1 MRVPALAGRLLR
13 SIPYLVYRSVRLL
26 SRAPQRDTLP
36 SSETM
41 ESVRRILIVKL
52 DALGDLLM
60 TSPAIRSLRRRF
72 PMAEV
77 HLLVQ
82 TGVAPLARFL
92 PGIEAVESLPCGF
105 LLHGPKRLRRCLAW
119 LLALG
124 RLRRRRY
131 DLILDF
137 SSLFHSAAAAWAGGA
152 PLRLGFYRHVP
163 LGFFST
169 EGFGHFYT
177 HEFALEETTHYADR
191 MHRLAAAAGAE
202 ADPGGWRIHLN
213 EDLREAAGRLLA
225 EQGIGEGDGPLVVVS
240 PGAKW
245 APKRWGEG
253 GFAEVVDL
261 LQGRGWR
268 AVLIAGPDEEELL
281 GSLRSACRTSPAAI
295 WPPAPLGTVAALLEK
310 ADAFLGN
317 DSGPMHMAAAVGTP
331 VVALFGP
338 TVPGRTGPRGSP
350 FIPLYAA
357 LECSPCPLYFT
368 RTRCHRGHNYCM
380 DGFRPPDVAA
390 AVDLSIERRRPP
402 RRARRAAG

>member
-1 MRVPALAGRLLR
+1 MRLQVVAGKFLRSLPYFVYRLIRLLT
-13 SIPYLVYRSVRLL
+13 
-26 SRAPQRDTLP
+26 RAPQRDAFP

-41 ESVRRILIVKL
+41 ESVRRVLIIKL

-60 TSPAIRSLRRRF
+60 TSPAIRSIRRRF

-92 PGIEAVESLPCGF
+92 PGVEAVESLPCGF
-105 LLHGPKRLRRCLAW
+105 LLRGGKRLRRSLAW

-137 SSLFHSAAAAWAGGA
+137 SGLFHSAAAAWAGGA

-191 MHRLAAAAGAE
+191 MLRLAAAAGAE
-202 ADPGGWRIHLN
+202 SDPGGWRIHLT
-213 EDLREAAGRLLA
+213 EDQRGAAGRLLA
-225 EQGIGEGDGPLVVVS
+225 ESGIGKGDGPLVVVS

-245 APKRWGEG
+245 APKRWGEPR
-253 GFAEVVDL
+253 FAEVVDL
-261 LQGRGWR
+261 LQERGWR
-268 AVLIAGPDEEELL
+268 AVLMAGPDEKGLL
-281 GSLRSACRTSPAAI
+281 DSLRGACRTSPAAI
-295 WPPAPLGTVAALLEK
+295 WPPAPLGTVAALMEK

-331 VVALFGP
+331 VVAVFGP

-368 RTRCHRGHNYCM
+368 RDHCHRGHNYCM

-390 AVDLSIERRRPP
+390 AVELSIERRRPP
-402 RRARRAAG
+402 RRARPAAG